1 MSVLVVGISHRS
13 APVELL
19 ERVAL
24 DRAGAGKLAQ
34 DGVTSAGVAE
44 AVTVATCNRVEVYAV
59 VEKFHPGVSGLSE
72 LLARH
77 AGVPLEAL
85 TPHLYVHYDDGAVQ
99 HAFAVAAGLDSMLV
113 GESQILGQLKLALA
127 AGQEIGTTGPV
138 LNELLQQALR
148 VGKRAHAETGIDRA
162 GASLVSVGLELA
174 EQALGPLPARRALV
188 VGAGSMSALAATTL
202 RRAGVAEVLVAN
214 RTLAN
219 ATRLAAAVDG
229 RAVPLDA
236 LADALGQA
244 DLVVSCTGAVGVV
257 VPGELVAR
265 ARAASGGTRPQFFL
279 DLALPRDV
287 DPAVRGFEGCTV
299 VDLQRLAA
307 VLETD
312 PRGIERNADLDA
324 VRDLVADEVRAFA
337 GWQRATTVA
346 PTVVALRAMAAS
358 VVEAE
363 LARLGGRLPE
373 LDARSRGEVALAV
386 RRVVDKLLHAPTVR
400 VKELATDPDGPAY
413 ASALRE
419 LFGLDPAAVAAVT
432 AADTAA
438 DTAAVTAASLES
450 DRTLD
455 LGRAGPARAARA
467 AGTP

>member
-24 DRAGAGKLAQ
+24 DGPAAAKLAQ
-34 DGVTSAGVAE
+34 DSVTSGHVAE
-44 AVTVATCNRVEVYAV
+44 AVALATCNRVEVYAV
-59 VEKFHPGVSGLSE
+59 VEKFHASVAGLSE

-77 AGVPLEAL
+77 TGMPLEAL

-99 HAFAVAAGLDSMLV
+99 HAFAVAAGMDSMLV

-127 AGQEIGTTGPV
+127 AGQEAGTTGPV

-148 VGKRAHAETGIDRA
+148 VGKRAHAETGIDKA

-174 EQALGPLPARRALV
+174 EEVLGPLPACRALV
-188 VGAGSMSALAATTL
+188 VGAGSMSALAASTL
-202 RRAGVAEVLVAN
+202 RRAGVTELLVAN

-219 ATRLAAAVDG
+219 AARLAAAVDG
-229 RAVPLDA
+229 RAVALDA
-236 LADALGQA
+236 LEDALEGV
-244 DLVVSCTGAVGVV
+244 DLIVSCTGAVGVV
-257 VPGELVAR
+257 VPGELVAA
-265 ARAASGGTRPQFFL
+265 ARTTAGSTRPQFFL

-287 DPAVRGFEGCTV
+287 DPAVRGLEGCTV
-299 VDLQRLAA
+299 VDLQRLATA
-307 VLETD
+307 LD
-312 PRGIERNADLDA
+312 ADGRGVERNADLDA
-324 VRDLVADEVRAFA
+324 VRSIVAEEVRAFA

-363 LARLGGRLPE
+363 LARLGSRLPD
-373 LDARSRGEVALAV
+373 LDPRSRGEVALTV

-400 VKELATDPDGPAY
+400 VKELAADPEGPAY
-413 ASALRE
+413 DSALRE
-419 LFGLDPAAVAAVT
+419 LFGLDLAAVAAVT
-432 AADTAA
+432 AAGG
-438 DTAAVTAASLES
+438 EP
-450 DRTLD
+450 
-455 LGRAGPARAARA
+455 GPAPEIATGGGAAARG
-467 AGTP
+467 AGAP